1 MQDRIAVLVFIM
13 STVTIALRFLPFAIF
28 RKSIPS
34 HILYLGKVLP
44 AAIIG
49 MLVVYCLKDTDFSY
63 APFGIPE
70 GIASLSV
77 ILLQWWK
84 RNSLISILF
93 GTVIYMLLIQLVF

>member
-13 STVTIALRFLPFAIF
+13 SAVTSALRFLPFAVF
-28 RKSIPS
+28 RKSTPS
-34 HILYLGKVLP
+34 YILYLGKVLP

-49 MLVVYCLKDTDFSY
+49 MLVVYCLKDTDFSSVPY
-63 APFGIPE
+63 GIPE

-93 GTVIYMLLIQLVF
+93 GTVVYMLLIQLVF